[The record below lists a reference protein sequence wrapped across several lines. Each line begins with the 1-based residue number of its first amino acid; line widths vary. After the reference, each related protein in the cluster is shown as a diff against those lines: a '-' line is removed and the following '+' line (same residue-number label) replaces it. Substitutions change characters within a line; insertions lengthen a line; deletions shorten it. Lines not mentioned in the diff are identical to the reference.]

1 MRNRVVHMSEVTII
15 LKDKED
21 GTMGV
26 QMITDGEQGQAVG
39 AAMMFIEML
48 KELDNRPQ
56 IITEH

>member
-1 MRNRVVHMSEVTII
+1 MSEVTII

-21 GTMGV
+21 GTLGV

-48 KELDNRPQ
+48 QELDNRPQ

>member
-1 MRNRVVHMSEVTII
+1 MSEVTII

-21 GTMGV
+21 GTLGV
-26 QMITDGEQGQAVG
+26 QIITDGEQGQSVG

-48 KELDNRPQ
+48 KDLENKSV